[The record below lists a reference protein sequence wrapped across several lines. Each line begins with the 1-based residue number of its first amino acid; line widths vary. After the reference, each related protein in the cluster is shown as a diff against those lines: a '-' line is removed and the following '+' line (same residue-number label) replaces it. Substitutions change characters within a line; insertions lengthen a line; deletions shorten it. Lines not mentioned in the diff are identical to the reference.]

1 MKNYGFIFKNA
12 LFQGPWP
19 RVMNSWKSEDDCG
32 KTYLDIYVV
41 CVTQLDS
48 PNLTFRVMLTVI
60 TRAVYLLCLSAHSGV
75 LSPAK
80 FFSLPKAV
88 ISGSP

>member
-1 MKNYGFIFKNA
+1 MV
-12 LFQGPWP
+12 LFLKIHCSRVLGPRLCIP
-19 RVMNSWKSEDDCG
+19 GSLRVIMG
-32 KTYLDIYVV
+32 KLTLDIYVI
-41 CVTQLDS
+41 CVIQLDS
-48 PNLTFRVMLTVI
+48 PNLMFGVMLTII
-60 TRAVYLLCLSAHSGV
+60 TCAVRLLCLSAHLGA